1 MNRPHALVAIVLSVG
16 AAAVGCGGAPVP
28 NAQVTSSA
36 AAVRAA
42 QELGAKN
49 EPQAALYLHLAQEKR
64 EKALA
69 LINEG
74 ENLEARRLLER
85 AEADAEVAVALAIA
99 QDTREQALKA
109 QQEVQRM
116 REGL

>member
-1 MNRPHALVAIVLSVG
+1 MNRPHALVAIVLSTG
-16 AAAVGCGGAPVP
+16 AAAIGCGGAPVP

-42 QELGAKN
+42 QEVGAKN
-49 EPQAALYLHLAQEKR
+49 EPQAALYLRLAQEKR

-74 ENLEARRLLER
+74 ENKEARRLLER
-85 AEADAEVAVALAIA
+85 AEADAEVAIAMAVAE
-99 QDTREQALKA
+99 DTRDQALKA
-109 QQEVQRM
+109 QQEVQRL
-116 REGL
+116 RESL